1 MNFYQSLLPMQIKLF
16 DVEDE
21 PYNKEAF
28 ATAKDR
34 IPEDHM
40 FFIIQGTNNSVIE
53 ENMFDDDAYGNRVT
67 EARRYRDGE
76 TGQILSLA
84 DVKTRLIGKVRMQG
98 RKEDGCWW
106 AKDIPVSEAAL

>member
-1 MNFYQSLLPMQIKLF
+1 MNFFERLLPLQQKKF
-16 DVEDE
+16 NVGDE
-21 PYNKEAF
+21 PYNEEVF
-28 ATAKDR
+28 ATAADR

-40 FFIIQGTNNSVIE
+40 FFVIEGTANSVIE
-53 ENMFDDDAYGNRVT
+53 ENMFDDDAYMNRVT

-84 DVKTRLIGKVRMQG
+84 DVKTRLTGKVRMQG
-98 RKEDGCWW
+98 RKKDGCWW